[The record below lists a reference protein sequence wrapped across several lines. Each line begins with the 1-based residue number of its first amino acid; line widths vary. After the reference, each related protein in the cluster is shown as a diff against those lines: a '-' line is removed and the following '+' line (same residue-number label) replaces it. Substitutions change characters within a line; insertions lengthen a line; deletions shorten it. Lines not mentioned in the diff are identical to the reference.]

1 LTAELALCWVHEHRH
16 YKKLTPRFVQLD
28 QRKGL
33 TLAKKD
39 HLLLVLSHPEILLHN
54 HPAEL
59 GARQRV
65 RKRDV
70 SLQARTSEGIG
81 AWDTFQ
87 TEETLCLIEQV
98 RSRAKADGQMSQME
112 ALVLQAL
119 VQQALGH
126 LLQALSA
133 LQEALTLAEPEGY
146 VRLFVD
152 EGAPMAELLQQVLA
166 AGGASPYVMTLLES
180 QGVAPS
186 QEQGPSL
193 PRVDSHA
200 GLMEPLSEREVEVLG
215 LLATGRSNAELAQT
229 LVISMSTVRTH
240 LRHIYDKLGVTNRTQ
255 AVARAR
261 ELHLLAS

>member
-1 LTAELALCWVHEHRH
+1 
-16 YKKLTPRFVQLD
+16 
-28 QRKGL
+28 
-33 TLAKKD
+33 
-39 HLLLVLSHPEILLHN
+39 
-54 HPAEL
+54 
-59 GARQRV
+59 
-65 RKRDV
+65 
-70 SLQARTSEGIG
+70 
-81 AWDTFQ
+81 
-87 TEETLCLIEQV
+87 
-98 RSRAKADGQMSQME
+98 MSQME

-166 AGGASPYVMTLLES
+166 AGGAWPYITSLLGAL
-180 QGVAPS
+180 GVPTT
-186 QEQGPSL
+186 QEQET
-193 PRVDSHA
+193 
-200 GLMEPLSEREVEVLG
+200 GLLQTRSRAMLVEPLSEREVEVLR
-215 LLATGRSNAELAQT
+215 LLATGGSNAELAQA
-229 LVISMSTVRTH
+229 LVVSMSTVRTH